1 MAQVRNTFVK
11 SKMNK
16 DLDARLL
23 PNGEYREGRNI
34 NVSRSEGADV
44 GALENVLGNSA
55 GFDISAWLSKNITG
69 ITGSPAHMDIIGMF
83 PDLSTSALY
92 VFATNYTDSSPST
105 LDCHARRAGTTNT
118 NAHWI
123 FQLVADV
130 NGDLEIIPL
139 VTGSFLNFSKT
150 HRIMGC
156 DVIEGLLFWTDN
168 RNQPRKIS
176 LEHAKS
182 SLPAFTPTYYTTE
195 DQISVAKYYPYKA
208 IDFVA
213 RSGSDYISTLVDEA
227 SEYLPFSLIATIN
240 ATTGSANLSGGAGMP
255 ALNFAAAAP
264 GTGLVWD
271 NTADVSG
278 FITKT
283 FGTSKKIIL

>member
-69 ITGSPAHMDIIGMF
+69 VTGSPAHMDIIGMF

-92 VFATNYTDSSPST
+92 VFATNYTDSSPNT

-227 SEYLPFSLIATIN
+227 SE
-240 ATTGSANLSGGAGMP
+240 
-255 ALNFAAAAP
+255 
-264 GTGLVWD
+264 
-271 NTADVSG
+271 
-278 FITKT
+278 
-283 FGTSKKIIL
+283 